1 MFELVEPISIC
12 VELWGVGCYPGGDAL
27 VKCATDAAAMTIE
40 GIPWT
45 VRKLCQR
52 HATAF
57 GGTVDSV
64 ELSMARALANAD
76 VHHSVRS
83 AICVLVGHALRDM
96 LGSKWRNGD

>member
-1 MFELVEPISIC
+1 MLELVRPISFC
-12 VELWGVGCYPGGDAL
+12 VELWGCGGNGAFML
-27 VKCATDAAAMTIE
+27 VKCAIDAAALSIDGE
-40 GIPWT
+40 PWT

-52 HATAF
+52 HAARF

-96 LGSKWRNGD
+96 LGSKWRNP